1 MPWVGDGAM
10 KVRLGEFHA
19 QCPYCEHTD
28 FQASDEESLELVCEH
43 CGGYA
48 SRAVVLERVAD
59 KAGELGRLTL
69 ARLKLER
76 SRRKRPDRT

>member
-1 MPWVGDGAM
+1 MRSRYRTSFNTLRDIA
-10 KVRLGEFHA
+10 
-19 QCPYCEHTD
+19 
-28 FQASDEESLELVCEH
+28 DEESLELVCER